1 MTLPRAAGWRTDPL
15 LVGLSL
21 FAVLVPPLFGLFG
34 VGAGPLVAQ
43 TAYWLVLTGC
53 SVGWAVLARRLARR
67 AVGDDPFVRGTR
79 RLWWGVTA
87 AGLLYALSDAWQI
100 VQMFAGPSAHPNYVR
115 AGFLAMSAP
124 LAGVVLVVAGL
135 LLYPSGNRAGL
146 RMDVA
151 TVMAGAFSAGVLL
164 IEPPAGRP
172 GPEWAA
178 LLAVA
183 VLSQPG
189 VFLVAIFAVVKLVL
203 GGRSPFRPQAA
214 VVFGAAA
221 MLQAVLQAVPT
232 ESYGASRLG
241 AWLNCGNVLSS
252 ALMVVATRLQDRG
265 GSIRPA
271 ERATRPYSFLP
282 YVSLAVT
289 WATGV
294 IVLAVSGLTWRSWLV
309 IAGIIVTT
317 GLVVARQAAA
327 FRRIGELLR
336 ERDELAARLTEQAFH
351 DALTG
356 LANRALFLRN
366 LSGSPSRAPVTVFL
380 IDLDDFKPVN
390 DRFGHATGDR
400 LLVEVGRRL
409 RDCVRPGDT
418 VARLGGDEFAVLV
431 DDLGPRCQEAMA
443 AELRAA
449 LSGTVELDGVTVP
462 LRASVGMATGQP
474 NRYDPDTLLHEAD
487 MAMYAVKN
495 ASRATRR

>member
-1 MTLPRAAGWRTDPL
+1 MTLPRAAGSRTDPR

-43 TAYWLVLTGC
+43 TAYWVVLTGC

-67 AVGDDPFVRGTR
+67 AAGDDPFARGAR
-79 RLWWGVTA
+79 RLWWCVTA
-87 AGLLYALSDAWQI
+87 AGVLYALGDAWQI
-100 VQMFAGPSAHPNYVR
+100 VQMFAGPSAHPIYVR
-115 AGFLAMSAP
+115 DGLAMCAP

-151 TVMAGAFSAGVLL
+151 TVMAGAISAGVLL

-189 VFLVAIFAVVKLVL
+189 VFLVAIFAVAKLVL
-203 GGRSPFRPQAA
+203 GGRSPFRPRAA
-214 VVFGAAA
+214 GVYGAAA
-221 MLQAVLQAVPT
+221 ILQAALQAVPT

-265 GSIRPA
+265 RPVRPA

-282 YVSLAVT
+282 YVSLAVS

-317 GLVVARQAAA
+317 GLVAARQAAA

-366 LSGSPSRAPVTVFL
+366 LSGSLSRAPVTVFL

-409 RDCVRPGDT
+409 RGCVGSGDT

-431 DDLGPRCQEAMA
+431 DGLDPRRREAMA

-462 LRASVGMATGQP
+462 LRASVGMATG
-474 NRYDPDTLLHEAD
+474 RPDRHGPGTLLHEAD

-495 ASRATRR
+495 AGRAIRR